1 MTIRRRRSVVRGL
14 VLVGVIAC
22 GILSVVAVRAR
33 LAAQE
38 KPPEPPLVG
47 IGSKS
52 FTESVILG
60 DIAELLVR
68 GTGDRTKQRRSLG
81 GTRLVYEA
89 LVGGEIDV
97 YPEYTGT
104 IQKEILSDPNLKTED
119 DIRAALLARG
129 IRMSRSLGFSNPYA
143 LGMKKDRAA
152 KLGITKISDL
162 VNHPQL
168 RFGFTNEFMNRG
180 DGWPMLRARY
190 GLPQKDVRG
199 LEHVLAYRGLENGEL
214 DVTDLYATDADI
226 RRYDLQVLEDDRQV
240 FPPYAAVLLYR
251 VDLEKRAPEAVRAL
265 LKMEG
270 LISADDMVA
279 MNARTDVDKVPEAQ
293 VAADFLNRKLDAHVT
308 VTADS
313 PWRPLAVNTANHL
326 FLVVVSL
333 AAAIVVAI
341 PLGILAGRQP
351 ALGQTILGAVG
362 ILQTIPSLALLV
374 FMVVLLHGMLGAVPA
389 ILALFLY
396 SLLPIVRNTATGLQD
411 IPLSLRE
418 SAEALGLPDGAKLMR
433 IELPL
438 ASRSILAGI
447 KTAAV
452 ICVGNATLGGL
463 IGAGGYGQPIFE
475 GLRRYDPA
483 TIFWQGVLPAALMAL
498 AVQGLF
504 ELAER
509 RLVPRGLR
517 LKSAG

>member
-1 MTIRRRRSVVRGL
+1 VRGL
-14 VLVGVIAC
+14 IPVGIATL
-22 GILSVVAVRAR
+22 GVLSVLAVRSR

-38 KPPEPPLVG
+38 QKAPEPPLVG

-60 DIAELLVR
+60 DIAEQLVR
-68 GTGDRTKQRRSLG
+68 SAGDRTKHRRGLG

-97 YPEYTGT
+97 YPDYTGT
-104 IQKEILSDPNLKTED
+104 IQKEILAGDPAIKTED
-119 DIRAALLARG
+119 DIRAALEAKG

-143 LGMKKDRAA
+143 LGMKKAEAA

-162 VNHPQL
+162 TKYPKL

-226 RRYDLQVLEDDRQV
+226 RRYDLKVLEDDRKV

-251 VDLEKRAPEAVRAL
+251 ADLEKRAPEAVRAL
-265 LKMEG
+265 LRMEG
-270 LISADDMVA
+270 LISVDDMIA

-293 VAADFLNRKLDAHVT
+293 VAADFLNHKLDAHVS
-308 VTADS
+308 VAAEG
-313 PWRPLAVNTANHL
+313 PWGPLAVNTANHL

-333 AAAIVVAI
+333 AAAIVIAI
-341 PLGILAGRQP
+341 PLGILANRRP
-351 ALGQTILGAVG
+351 ALGQIVLGAAG
-362 ILQTIPSLALLV
+362 IIQTIPSLALLV
-374 FMVVLLHGMLGAVPA
+374 FMVVLLHGRLGAVPA

-411 IPLSLRE
+411 IPIALRE
-418 SAEALGLPDGAKLMR
+418 SAEALGLPDVAKLTR

-463 IGAGGYGQPIFE
+463 IGAGGYGQPIIE
-475 GLRRYDPA
+475 GLRRWEPA
-483 TIFWQGVLPAALMAL
+483 TIFWQGVLPAAVMAL

-517 LKSAG
+517 LKSEG

>member
-1 MTIRRRRSVVRGL
+1 MRRRSALILGFAIVALCVLGVLIARVFFGRPTVV
-14 VLVGVIAC
+14 V
-22 GILSVVAVRAR
+22 
-33 LAAQE
+33 
-38 KPPEPPLVG
+38 
-47 IGSKS
+47 GSKS
-52 FTESVILG
+52 FTESAILG
-60 DIAELLVR
+60 EIARDLVQSTGESAGHER
-68 GTGDRTKQRRSLG
+68 GLG

-89 LVGGEIDV
+89 LLGGHIDV

-104 IQKEILSDPNLKTED
+104 IQKEILTDPALKTD
-119 DIRAALLARG
+119 ADIRAALESKG
-129 IRMSRSLGFSNPYA
+129 VRMSRSLGFSNPYA
-143 LGMKKDRAA
+143 LGMKKAGAD
-152 KLGITKISDL
+152 KLGISKISDL
-162 VNHPQL
+162 VKHPEL

-180 DGWPMLRARY
+180 DGWPMLRSRY
-190 GLPQKDVRG
+190 GLPQTNVRG
-199 LEHVLAYRGLENGEL
+199 LEHVLAYRGLESGEL

-226 RRYDLQVLEDDRQV
+226 RRYDLKVLDDDRHV

-251 VDLEKRAPEAVRAL
+251 ADLEQRAPEALYDL

-270 LISADDMVA
+270 LISADEMVA

-293 VAADFLNRKLDAHVT
+293 VATDFLNRKLGENL
-308 VTADS
+308 TAAAGG
-313 PWRPLAVNTANHL
+313 PWHALLVNTVNHL

-333 AAAIVVAI
+333 GMAIVLAI
-341 PLGILAGRQP
+341 PSGIVAARRP
-351 ALGQTILGAVG
+351 ALGQVILAAAS
-362 ILQTIPSLALLV
+362 ILQTVPSLALLV
-374 FMVVLLHGMLGAVPA
+374 FMVVLLHGRLGALPA

-396 SLLPIVRNTATGLQD
+396 SLLPIVRNTVTGLQD
-411 IPLSLRE
+411 LPVSLRE
-418 SAEALGLPDGAKLMR
+418 SAEALGLGDLPKLTL

-517 LKSAG
+517 LKTEG